1 MAIIIDMNLNYAV
14 IMSALIAV
22 MYTWIGGLY
31 SVAYTDVVQLGCIA
45 IGLVMCIP
53 FAWNHEAVRP
63 ITMDSEDW
71 IGSVTPG
78 QELYYADYFLLL
90 TFGGIPW
97 QVRRRFDI
105 IGVYL
110 SIYIMSNFYFC
121 TIRSIFN
128 EYCPAEPQLGLRFFH
143 TLLRLVVY

>member
-97 QVRRRFDI
+97 QVKK
-105 IGVYL
+105 
-110 SIYIMSNFYFC
+110 N
-121 TIRSIFN
+121 
-128 EYCPAEPQLGLRFFH
+128 Q
-143 TLLRLVVY
+143 